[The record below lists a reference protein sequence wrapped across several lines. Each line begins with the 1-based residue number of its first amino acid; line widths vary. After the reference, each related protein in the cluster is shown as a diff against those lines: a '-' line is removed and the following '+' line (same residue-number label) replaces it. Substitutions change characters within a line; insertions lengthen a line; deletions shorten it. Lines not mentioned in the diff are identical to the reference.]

1 LKNLEKSRKIYL
13 QHFLIIVQTRKQR
26 KIKMRNATITEI
38 KHAENSLETS
48 YEFGIEINLEQILAV
63 EFNEGLS
70 SDINN
75 FN

>member
-1 LKNLEKSRKIYL
+1 
-13 QHFLIIVQTRKQR
+13 
-26 KIKMRNATITEI
+26 MRNATITEI